1 MKIASKRKIQ
11 IFITIAAV
19 STATIHVLF
28 PALTIDA
35 ITVTLLIVAVIPWLE
50 PLLKSVELPGGVKV
64 EFHDLEK
71 ISDKAIEAGLIKEED
86 INNIEETLV
95 ETYPFMEIASV
106 NQGLAL
112 VGLRIEIEKRLRRL
126 ADRYGLEERNP
137 SMTKLMR
144 NLADNKI
151 ISLKEMSALRDMI
164 GTLNHAAHGVEYD
177 PRNAEW
183 VISNGPVILESL
195 DSKLEDRGGRFS
207 IGRSD
212 EKEHWIDISYN
223 MREPQTTAD
232 MRENISEH
240 TVLWEKEL
248 DNIYNALLKKLVA
261 PQLDRL
267 IEAQEHWNE
276 QIRLEREFIYSFNDL
291 RQTVGSGGLVAIAS
305 SFMRKVRERTLELDE
320 VLRLFADK

>member
-1 MKIASKRKIQ
+1 MKIAPKRKVQ
-11 IFITIAAV
+11 IFITIVA
-19 STATIHVLF
+19 TATALTHLIF
-28 PALTIDA
+28 PYLTIDA
-35 ITVTLLIVAVIPWLE
+35 ITVTLLIIAVIPWLE

-86 INNIEETLV
+86 INNV
-95 ETYPFMEIASV
+95 EKASMDTYPFMEIASV

-126 ADRYGLEERNP
+126 AERYGLGEGSF
-137 SMTKLMR
+137 SMAKLIR
-144 NLADNKI
+144 TLADNEI
-151 ISLKEMSALRDMI
+151 INLKEMSALKDMI

-195 DSKLEDRGGRFS
+195 DNKLEDRGGRFS

-223 MREPQTTAD
+223 KSEPQTTAD
-232 MRENISEH
+232 RVENISKH
-240 TVLWEKEL
+240 TALWEKEL
-248 DNIYNALLKKLVA
+248 DNIYNALLKKLVS

-267 IEAQEHWNE
+267 IEAQEHWIE

-305 SFMRKVRERTLELDE
+305 SFMGKVRERTLELDE
-320 VLRLFADK
+320 ISRLFADK